1 MKTLKDIRQER
12 GISQQELSRITT
24 ISQTTISNLEREIT
38 APTNNQRLLLEQALG
53 PVDWPVNREFSVQER
68 TELVQAFAVLV
79 DRKGPRQALD
89 LLATAKNN
97 DELRG
102 LASLFTP
109 HVEPVECLT
118 LPDHSRG

>member
-38 APTNNQRLLLEQALG
+38 APTNNQRILLDQALG
-53 PVDWPVNREFSVQER
+53 PIAWPVNREFSAKER
-68 TELVQAFAVLV
+68 AELVQSFAVLV
-79 DRKGPRQALD
+79 DRKGPRQALN
-89 LLATAKNN
+89 LLAVTKNN

-102 LASLFTP
+102 IASLFAAHTD
-109 HVEPVECLT
+109 VEVLG
-118 LPDHSRG
+118 LPDHSRV

>member
-24 ISQTTISNLEREIT
+24 ISQTTISNLEREII

-53 PVDWPVNREFSVQER
+53 SVTWPVNREFSVQER
-68 TELVQAFAVLV
+68 SQLVQAFAVLV
-79 DRKGPRQALD
+79 SRSGPRQALD
-89 LLATAKNN
+89 LLTATKNN

-102 LASLFTP
+102 IASLFAP
-109 HVEPVECLT
+109 HIDVEVLT